1 MLISSRFIPKR
12 VDKKVRADCL
22 IALSRVLLEWVLPA
36 SFCLEVLANG
46 LIDQKGK
53 TMVSEH
59 AMLILILLLAVAVV
73 LLAVAIMFTSG
84 KIDKR
89 LTSIER
95 RIDATGAASSKKDA

>member
-1 MLISSRFIPKR
+1 MR
-12 VDKKVRADCL
+12 VDCL
-22 IALSRVLLEWVLPA
+22 IVLSRVLLEWALLA

-53 TMVSEH
+53 TMISEH

-73 LLAVAIMFTSG
+73 LLAVAIMFISG
-84 KIDKR
+84 KINKG

>member
-1 MLISSRFIPKR
+1 MR
-12 VDKKVRADCL
+12 VDCL
-22 IALSRVLLEWVLPA
+22 IVLSRVLLEWALLA

-53 TMVSEH
+53 TMISEH

-73 LLAVAIMFTSG
+73 LLAFAIMFTSG

-89 LTSIER
+89 LTSIEQ
-95 RIDATGAASSKKDA
+95 RIDATGATLSKKDA

>member
-12 VDKKVRADCL
+12 VDEKVRADCL
-22 IALSRVLLEWVLPA
+22 IVLSRVMLEWALLA

-89 LTSIER
+89 LTSIEQ
-95 RIDATGAASSKKDA
+95 RIDATGATLSKKDA